1 MGMRLLSDG
10 LGIGWLILIFGLIL
24 HQVGSSCLQQGSFFE
39 PPLLGSLLGKG
50 NLALPFRFSP
60 LCRGNPQEGVQLVG
74 AASTAGVLLHLE
86 GELSDALF
94 QPVLAQAGLR
104 PDEVRF
110 DSALFEYFFN
120 TDYATP
126 FFRMCMREPLRL
138 PYYAE
143 RLRNGLAT
151 AVARP
156 ALAVEL
162 GGNLLGAG
170 TRRTLLSDPLESIR
184 QQSQQPNALE
194 QAILA
199 LYREANAPVPQQ
211 VRQQLAALKEVPP
224 VVQQQAAFLIYTAIH
239 ARRWRD
245 TALKEMDNLNELFRL
260 MTLPVAD
267 AERELESGRPDGGNL
282 LLERALKRVDL
293 QRLLA
298 GGHDCLLAAQQV
310 MEAFQ
315 KLDSATRETLK
326 QPFEFTIDTPW
337 GRVRLCGGG
346 NDVHPRLPYL
356 LIIDTGGNDIYY
368 GGGATL
374 SVANAISWLIDLEG
388 DDQYGADAQ
397 SLKTPIPEQPNRAK
411 AGDMAF
417 GGAALGYAVLVDM
430 AGDDRYR
437 TASAGLGA
445 ARFGVGVLI
454 DLQGDDL
461 YDGYAFT
468 QGAGYVGVGL
478 LIDRGGQDRYACFQS
493 GQGYGGV
500 RGAGFL
506 IDVVGNDQYL
516 AHDQPLDFPSPQ
528 TKERNTSLAQGC
540 GMGRRADYS
549 DGHSFAGG
557 IGVLLDVQG
566 DDLYRCGVFGQGAG
580 YWGGMGWLIDLQGN
594 DTREGAWYVQGAAAH
609 FAVGYLEDR
618 LGSDRYL
625 AAFNMAMGA
634 GHDFSI
640 GYLYDIEGDDQYDA
654 PSLALGGGNANGI
667 GIFVDLKGD
676 DQYRIRA
683 NSANL
688 GRVNPF
694 GKGTLRERAL
704 CLGLFLDGGGTD
716 SYPPTAD
723 FAGNAR
729 NWIVWGIRNEHPNE
743 SQLGVGSDR

>member
-1 MGMRLLSDG
+1 MLYGQLAHATP
-10 LGIGWLILIFGLIL
+10 IL
-24 HQVGSSCLQQGSFFE
+24 CLPTITSQE
-39 PPLLGSLLGKG
+39 PKSASVQTGKI
-50 NLALPFRFSP
+50 
-60 LCRGNPQEGVQLVG
+60 
-74 AASTAGVLLHLE
+74 
-86 GELSDALF
+86 SDALF
-94 QPVLAQAGLR
+94 QPVLAQANLR
-104 PDEVRF
+104 VEEVRF
-110 DSALFEYFFN
+110 DSELFDYFFN
-120 TDYATP
+120 TEYATP

-143 RLRNGLAT
+143 RLRNGLTT

-162 GGNLLGAG
+162 AGNLLGAG
-170 TRRTLLSDPLESIR
+170 TRRTLLSDPVESPR

-194 QAILA
+194 QAILSI
-199 LYREANAPVPQQ
+199 YREANQPIPPA
-211 VRQQLAALKEVPP
+211 VRQQLGGLKQVPP
-224 VVQQQAAFLIYTAIH
+224 FVQQQAAFLLYTAIQ

-245 TALKEMDNLNELFRL
+245 TALKEVSNLDELFRL
-260 MTLPVAD
+260 LTMPVAD

-282 LLERALKRVDL
+282 VLERVLKQIDL
-293 QRLLA
+293 PRLLA

-315 KLDSATRETLK
+315 KLDEASREPLK
-326 QPFEFTIDTPW
+326 KPFEFTVDTPW

-346 NDVHPRLPYL
+346 NDTHPRLPYL
-356 LIIDTGGNDIYY
+356 LLIDTGGNDTYY

-374 SVANAISWLIDLEG
+374 SLANAISWLIDVEG
-388 DDQYGADAQ
+388 NDQYGADAQ
-397 SLKTPIPEQPNRAK
+397 SLKVAIPEQPNRAK
-411 AGDMAF
+411 AADMAF
-417 GGAALGYAVLVDM
+417 GGAILGYAVLIDM
-430 AGDDRYR
+430 AGDDLYR

-445 ARFGVGVLI
+445 ARFGVGALI
-454 DLQGDDL
+454 DLQGDDV

-468 QGAGYVGVGL
+468 QGAAFAGVGL
-478 LIDRGGQDRYACFQS
+478 LIDRGGQDRYQCFQS

-506 IDVVGNDQYL
+506 VDVIGNDQYI
-516 AHDQPLDFPSPQ
+516 AHDQQPLDFPSPQ

-549 DGHSFAGG
+549 DGHSLAGG
-557 IGVLLDVQG
+557 IGALFDVQG
-566 DDLYRCGVFGQGAG
+566 DDLYRCGVFGQGVG
-580 YWGGMGWLIDLQGN
+580 YWGGVGLLIDLQGN

-609 FAVGYLEDR
+609 FAIGYLEDQ

-640 GYLYDIEGDDQYDA
+640 GYLFDAEGDDQYDA

-676 DQYRIRA
+676 DQYRIRT

-694 GKGTLRERAL
+694 GKGTLREHAF
-704 CLGLFLDGGGTD
+704 CLGLFLDGGGND
-716 SYPPTAD
+716 SYPPTLD

-729 NWIVWGIRNEHPNE
+729 NWIIWGVRNERPNE
-743 SQLGVGSDR
+743 SQLGLGSDR

>member
-10 LGIGWLILIFGLIL
+10 LGIGWLILIFGLVL
-24 HQVGSSCLQQGSFFE
+24 HQVGSSCLQQGSFCE

-74 AASTAGVLLHLE
+74 AASMARMPSHLE

-260 MTLPVAD
+260 LTLPVAD

-315 KLDSATRETLK
+315 KLDSTTRETLK
-326 QPFEFTIDTPW
+326 QPFEFTVDTPW

-566 DDLYRCGVFGQGAG
+566 DDLYRCGVFGQGTG

>member
-1 MGMRLLSDG
+1 MILTVRSEILRRRSPFLLLAGKTQLGSNQKRMRVSPCALYCSLVTA
-10 LGIGWLILIFGLIL
+10 GWLVLLYGLAPP
-24 HQVGSSCLQQGSFFE
+24 QVGSS
-39 PPLLGSLLGKG
+39 
-50 NLALPFRFSP
+50 
-60 LCRGNPQEGVQLVG
+60 EGL
-74 AASTAGVLLHLE
+74 
-86 GELSDALF
+86 ELSDTLF
-94 QPVLAQAGLR
+94 QPVLAQADLR
-104 PDEVRF
+104 PDDVHF
-110 DSALFEYFFN
+110 DPDLFEYFFN
-120 TDYATP
+120 SDYATP
-126 FFRMCMREPLRL
+126 FFRMCMRKPLQL

-143 RLRNGLAT
+143 RLRNGLVT

-170 TRRTLLSDPLESIR
+170 TRRTLLSDPLESLR

-194 QAILA
+194 QAILTV
-199 LYREANAPVPQQ
+199 YREANTPVPQQ
-211 VRQQLAALKEVPP
+211 VRQQLAGLKQVPL
-224 VVQQQAAFLIYTAIH
+224 VVQQQAAFLIYTAIQ

-245 TALKEMDNLNELFRL
+245 TALKEVDNLNELFRL

-267 AERELESGRPDGGNL
+267 AERELEGNRPEGGNL
-282 LLERALKRVDL
+282 VLERSLKHVDL

-315 KLDSATRETLK
+315 KLDDATRETLRE
-326 QPFEFTIDTPW
+326 PFEFTVDTPW

-346 NDVHPRLPYL
+346 NDTHPRLPYL
-356 LIIDTGGNDIYY
+356 LIIDTGGNDVYY

-374 SVANAISWLIDLEG
+374 SMANAVSYLIDLEG
-388 DDQYGADAQ
+388 NDQYGADAQ

-411 AGDMAF
+411 ASDMAF
-417 GGAALGYAVLVDM
+417 GGAALGYAVLLDM
-430 AGDDRYR
+430 AGDDLYR
-437 TASAGLGA
+437 PASAGLGA
-445 ARFGVGVLI
+445 ARFGVGALI
-454 DLQGDDL
+454 DLQGNDL

-468 QGAGYVGVGL
+468 QGAGFAGVGL
-478 LIDRGGQDRYACFQS
+478 LIDRGGQDSYQCFQS

-506 IDVVGNDQYL
+506 IDVVGNDQYI

-594 DTREGAWYVQGAAAH
+594 DTHEGAWYVQGAAAH
-609 FAVGYLEDR
+609 FAIGCLEDR
-618 LGSDRYL
+618 LGNDRYL
-625 AAFNMAMGA
+625 TAFNMAMGA

-640 GYLYDIEGDDQYDA
+640 GYLYEGEGDDQYDA

-704 CLGLFLDGGGTD
+704 CLGLFLDASGTD

-729 NWIVWGIRNEHPNE
+729 NWIIWGIRNERPQE
-743 SQLGVGSDR
+743 SQLGLGSDR

>member
-74 AASTAGVLLHLE
+74 AASMARMPSHLE

-315 KLDSATRETLK
+315 KLDSTTRETLK
-326 QPFEFTIDTPW
+326 QPFEFTVDTPW

-566 DDLYRCGVFGQGAG
+566 DDLYRCGVFGQGTG

>member
-74 AASTAGVLLHLE
+74 AASMARMPSHLE

-260 MTLPVAD
+260 LTLPVAD

-315 KLDSATRETLK
+315 KLDSTTRETLK
-326 QPFEFTIDTPW
+326 QPFEFTVDTPW

>member
-39 PPLLGSLLGKG
+39 PPLLGSPLAKG
-50 NLALPFRFSP
+50 NLALPFRFSL

-74 AASTAGVLLHLE
+74 AASTARMPSHLE

-260 MTLPVAD
+260 LTLPVAD

-315 KLDSATRETLK
+315 KLDSTTRETLK
-326 QPFEFTIDTPW
+326 QPFEFTVDTPW

-566 DDLYRCGVFGQGAG
+566 DDLYRCGVFGQGTG

>member
-1 MGMRLLSDG
+1 M
-10 LGIGWLILIFGLIL
+10 FGLAPL
-24 HQVGSSCLQQGSFFE
+24 QRGS
-39 PPLLGSLLGKG
+39 P
-50 NLALPFRFSP
+50 
-60 LCRGNPQEGVQLVG
+60 EG
-74 AASTAGVLLHLE
+74 LE
-86 GELSDALF
+86 LNDALF
-94 QPVLAQAGLR
+94 QPVLAQAGLH
-104 PDEVRF
+104 PNEVRF
-110 DSALFEYFFN
+110 DPALFEYFFN

-126 FFRMCMREPLRL
+126 FFRMCMGKPLQL

-151 AVARP
+151 AIVRP
-156 ALAVEL
+156 ALAAEL

-170 TRRTLLSDPLESIR
+170 TRRTLLSDPLESPR

-199 LYREANAPVPQQ
+199 IYREANTPVPPQ
-211 VRQQLAALKEVPP
+211 VRQQLTGLKQVPP
-224 VVQQQAAFLIYTAIH
+224 MVQQQAAFLIYTAIH

-245 TALKEMDNLNELFRL
+245 TALKEVDNLNELFHL

-267 AERELESGRPDGGNL
+267 AERELDGGRPDGGNL
-282 LLERALKRVDL
+282 VLERALKHVDM

-310 MEAFQ
+310 METFQ
-315 KLDSATRETLK
+315 KLDDATRETLR
-326 QPFEFTIDTPW
+326 QPFEFTVDTPW

-346 NDVHPRLPYL
+346 NDTHSRLPYL
-356 LIIDTGGNDIYY
+356 LIIDTGGNDVYY

-374 SVANAISWLIDLEG
+374 SVANAVSFLIDLEG
-388 DDQYGADAQ
+388 SDQYGADAQ
-397 SLKTPIPEQPNRAK
+397 SLKTPVPEQPNRTK
-411 AGDMAF
+411 VGDMAF
-417 GGAALGYAVLVDM
+417 GGAALGYAVLIDM
-430 AGDDRYR
+430 AGDDLYR
-437 TASAGLGA
+437 TAAAGLGA
-445 ARFGVGVLI
+445 ARFGVGALI
-454 DLQGDDL
+454 DLQGSDL
-461 YDGYAFT
+461 YDAYAFT
-468 QGAGYVGVGL
+468 QGAGFAGVGL
-478 LIDRGGQDRYACFQS
+478 LIDRGGQDRYQCFQS

-500 RGAGFL
+500 RGAGIL
-506 IDVVGNDQYL
+506 IDVLDNDQYI

-580 YWGGMGWLIDLQGN
+580 YWGGMGFLIDLQGS
-594 DTREGAWYVQGAAAH
+594 DVYEGAWYVQGAAAH
-609 FAVGYLEDR
+609 FGLGYLEDR
-618 LGSDRYL
+618 IGNDRYL

-640 GYLYDIEGDDQYDA
+640 GYLYELEGDDQYDA

-676 DQYRIRA
+676 DQYRIRV

-694 GKGTLRERAL
+694 GKGTLRERAF

-716 SYPPTAD
+716 SYPPTAE

-729 NWIVWGIRNEHPNE
+729 NWIIWGVRNEHPYE
-743 SQLGVGSDR
+743 SQLGLGSDR

>member
-1 MGMRLLSDG
+1 MPQSGGGQES
-10 LGIGWLILIFGLIL
+10 
-24 HQVGSSCLQQGSFFE
+24 GSATKS
-39 PPLLGSLLGKG
+39 
-50 NLALPFRFSP
+50 
-60 LCRGNPQEGVQLVG
+60 
-74 AASTAGVLLHLE
+74 
-86 GELSDALF
+86 ELSDALF
-94 QPVLAQAGLR
+94 QPILAQANLR
-104 PDEVRF
+104 PEEVRF
-110 DSALFEYFFN
+110 DPDLFEYFFN
-120 TDYATP
+120 TQYATP
-126 FFRMCMREPLRL
+126 FFRMCLREPLRL
-138 PYYAE
+138 PYHAE
-143 RLRNGLAT
+143 RLRNMLAT

-170 TRRTLLSDPLESIR
+170 TRRTLLSDPLESLR
-184 QQSQQPNALE
+184 QQSQQSNALA
-194 QAILA
+194 QAIQA
-199 LYREANAPVPQQ
+199 VYREANTPIPTP
-211 VRQQLAALKEVPP
+211 VRQQLEGLNQVPP
-224 VVQQQAAFLIYTAIH
+224 IVQQQAAFLIYTALH

-245 TALKEMDNLNELFRL
+245 TALKEVEDLNGLFRL
-260 MTLPVAD
+260 LTLPIAE
-267 AERELESGRPDGGNL
+267 AERELESGRPDGGNRV
-282 LLERALKRVDL
+282 LERALQRVDM

-298 GGHDCLLAAQQV
+298 GGHDCLLAGQQV

-315 KLDSATRETLK
+315 KLDSATRDALR
-326 QPFEFTIDTPW
+326 QPFEFTVDTPW

-346 NDVHPRLPYL
+346 NDTHPRLPYL
-356 LIIDTGGNDIYY
+356 LIIDTGGNDTYY

-388 DDQYGADAQ
+388 NDQYGADAQ

-417 GGAALGYAVLVDM
+417 GGAALGYAFVFDL
-430 AGDDRYR
+430 AGDDLYR

-445 ARFGVGVLI
+445 TRFGVGALI
-454 DLQGDDL
+454 DLQGNDL
-461 YDGYAFT
+461 YDGYAFA
-468 QGAGYVGVGL
+468 QGAGVAGVGL
-478 LIDRGGQDRYACFQS
+478 LIDRGGQDRYQLFQG

-506 IDVVGNDQYL
+506 VDVVGNDQYI
-516 AHDQPLDFPSPQ
+516 AHDQPLDFPSAQ

-540 GMGRRADYS
+540 GIGRRADYS

-557 IGVLLDVQG
+557 IGLLLDVQG
-566 DDLYRCGVFGQGAG
+566 DDLYRCGVFGQGTG
-580 YWGGMGWLIDLQGN
+580 YWGGTGWLIDLQGN

-609 FAVGYLEDR
+609 FAIGYLEDR
-618 LGSDRYL
+618 LGNDRYL

-640 GYLYDIEGDDQYDA
+640 GYLYEASGDDQYDA

-667 GIFVDLKGD
+667 GIFVDLQGD
-676 DQYRIRA
+676 DQYRVRA

-694 GKGTLRERAL
+694 GRGTLRERAL
-704 CLGLFLDGGGTD
+704 CLGLFLDGDGTD
-716 SYPPTAD
+716 SYPPMLD

-729 NWIVWGIRNEHPNE
+729 NWITWGIRNERPQE

>member
-1 MGMRLLSDG
+1 MSDS
-10 LGIGWLILIFGLIL
+10 LDSAI
-24 HQVGSSCLQQGSFFE
+24 FE
-39 PPLLGSLLGKG
+39 P
-50 NLALPFRFSP
+50 
-60 LCRGNPQEGVQLVG
+60 
-74 AASTAGVLLHLE
+74 VLI
-86 GELSDALF
+86 
-94 QPVLAQAGLR
+94 QANLR

-110 DSALFEYFFN
+110 DPDLFDYFFN

-151 AVARP
+151 AIARP

-162 GGNLLGAG
+162 GGNLLGVG
-170 TRRTLLSDPLESIR
+170 TRRTLLSDPLENLR
-184 QQSQQPNALE
+184 QQSQPPNALE
-194 QAILA
+194 EAILA
-199 LYREANAPVPQQ
+199 IYREANAPVPAQ
-211 VRQQLAALKEVPP
+211 VRQQLGRLKEVPP
-224 VVQQQAAFLIYTAIH
+224 VVQQQAAFLLYTAIH

-245 TALKEMDNLNELFRL
+245 SALKEIENLNELFHL
-260 MTLPVAD
+260 LTLPVVEAK
-267 AERELESGRPDGGNL
+267 RELESDRPDGGNL
-282 LLERALKRVDL
+282 ILERALKRVDM

-310 MEAFQ
+310 MEAFS
-315 KLDSATRETLK
+315 KPDSADLK
-326 QPFEFTIDTPW
+326 KPFEFTVDTPW

-346 NDVHPRLPYL
+346 NDIHPRLPYL
-356 LIIDTGGNDIYY
+356 LIIDTGGNDTYY

-374 SVANAISWLIDLEG
+374 SIANAISWLIDVEG
-388 DDQYGADAQ
+388 DDKYGADAE
-397 SLKTPIPEQPNRAK
+397 SLKTPIPEQSNRAK
-411 AGDMAF
+411 ASDMAF
-417 GGAALGYAVLVDM
+417 GGAVLGYAVLIDM
-430 AGDDRYR
+430 AGDDLYR
-437 TASAGLGA
+437 TASAGLGS
-445 ARFGVGVLI
+445 ARFGMGALL
-454 DLQGDDL
+454 DLQGNDL

-468 QGAGYVGVGL
+468 QGAGYAGVGL
-478 LIDRGGQDRYACFQS
+478 LIDRGGQDRYACFQQ
-493 GQGYGGV
+493 GQSYGGV

-516 AHDQPLDFPSPQ
+516 AHDQPLDFASPQ

-580 YWGGMGWLIDLQGN
+580 YWGGTGWLIDLQGN

-609 FAVGYLEDR
+609 FAIGYLEDR

-625 AAFNMAMGA
+625 AGFNMAMGA

-640 GYLYDIEGDDQYDA
+640 GYLYEGEGDDQYDA
-654 PSLALGGGNANGI
+654 PSLALGGGNANSI

-704 CLGLFLDGGGTD
+704 CLGLFLDGDGTD
-716 SYPPTAD
+716 SYPPAAD
-723 FAGNAR
+723 FAGNQR
-729 NWIVWGIRNEHPNE
+729 NWIIWGMRNERPSE
-743 SQLGVGSDR
+743 SQLGLGSDR